1 MQSHQVMLLGREFR
15 IRSEE
20 DADHIDAVASYVN
33 SKIGEMSAAKRH
45 VPTQTVLLLATLN
58 MADELFKERQRLE
71 AITERL
77 RTQSRA
83 LLERLGG

>member
-1 MQSHQVMLLGREFR
+1 MHSHQVTLLGREFR
-15 IRSEE
+15 IKSEE
-20 DADHIDAVASYVN
+20 GPEHIDAVANYVN

-58 MADELFKERQRLE
+58 MADELFKERQRLQ

-77 RTQSRA
+77 RKQSRA
-83 LLERLGG
+83 LLEQLGG

>member
-1 MQSHQVMLLGREFR
+1 MHSHQVTLLGREFR
-15 IRSEE
+15 IKSEE
-20 DADHIDAVASYVN
+20 GPEHIDAVANYVN

-58 MADELFKERQRLE
+58 MADELFKGRQRLQ

-77 RTQSRA
+77 RKQSRA
-83 LLERLGG
+83 LLEQLGG